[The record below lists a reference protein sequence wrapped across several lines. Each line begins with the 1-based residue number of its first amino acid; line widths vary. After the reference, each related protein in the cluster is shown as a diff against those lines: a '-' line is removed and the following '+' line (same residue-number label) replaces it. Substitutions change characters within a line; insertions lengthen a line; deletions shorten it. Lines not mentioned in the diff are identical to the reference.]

1 MGTRL
6 IPWCGHVFIG
16 YRASIEP
23 DVMGMI
29 FGKDHRPTDKISILY
44 SLERAREIERECERV
59 CLPPLPRIRARIH
72 PSAFFDTS
80 VYPHLRSS
88 VRPSCFLLLSRY
100 LEPGR
105 IIAACLSDHA
115 IIRMQIY

>member
-44 SLERAREIERECERV
+44 SLERAREIERESVRECA
-59 CLPPLPRIRARIH
+59 CLLYLEYELAYTRQ
-72 PSAFFDTS
+72 
-80 VYPHLRSS
+80 RSSTPQSILIFS

>member
-44 SLERAREIERECERV
+44 SLEGERERMCV
-59 CLPPLPRIRARIH
+59 CVLASFYLEYGLAYTRQ
-72 PSAFFDTS
+72 
-80 VYPHLRSS
+80 RSSTPQSILIFS
-88 VRPSCFLLLSRY
+88 VRPSCSLVLSRY
-100 LEPGR
+100 LELGR
-105 IIAACLSDHA
+105 IIAVCLSDHA